1 MVCFCILFNDDGVIL
16 VLIFDYVFFD
26 VVVFFIF
33 VVEYLYM
40 QKVNIVEIKYF
51 VIIYVDMLY
60 FKCKNFLN
68 YVEK

>member
-1 MVCFCILFNDDGVIL
+1 MVCFCILFNDGVIL

>member
-1 MVCFCILFNDDGVIL
+1 MVCFCILLNDGVIL

-68 YVEK
+68 YLEK